1 MLKSLLFSNLSF
13 AIKAIAALS
22 MSVLLANSLSIND
35 FALWSLLISISLY
48 FTLSDMGIGQY
59 LLRTMVA
66 YRSGEL
72 ESATMNARIGAANTV
87 LAFVVF
93 VFFVFGGVLLISS
106 ERFEPIGVVN
116 LVFFMLLVLARSLL
130 IPYLAQLSAYEK
142 FHIRKNIEAIG
153 ATLSLVVVWMS
164 IKNELSLIEL
174 INLYQLTILLSSFSV
189 IIFCSRY
196 GFPNLAIVSNN
207 FIEIKSAFRASFPYF
222 VNNLS
227 LLITRGGMV
236 FLVGL
241 IVADNEI
248 TQLAVFYAL
257 FFQVIYQFF
266 DILIRTIQPK
276 ILTDNEIY
284 KKSLLFM
291 YFILIL
297 FVVASSI
304 FGPSVLIFFY
314 PKIDF
319 SFHALVAFLLLSV
332 SEVIFTSINAKWQMY
347 ASKNKLVV
355 TSSVFKSLGYL
366 LVVFLFS
373 GTSGNVSLAEI
384 LGLFFISNIL
394 SMIFAMNLGK
404 MKIIWQVKF

>member
-22 MSVLLANSLSIND
+22 MSVLLANSLSISD

-87 LAFVVF
+87 LIFVVF
-93 VFFVFGGVLLISS
+93 VFFVFGGALLISS
-106 ERFEPIGVVN
+106 ERFEPVGVVN
-116 LVFFMLLVLARSLL
+116 LVSFMLLVLARSLL

-164 IKNELSLIEL
+164 IKNEISLIEL

-207 FIEIKSAFRASFPYF
+207 FIEIKSAFRSSFPYF

-304 FGPSVLIFFY
+304 FGLSFLSLFY

-347 ASKNKLVV
+347 SSKNKMVV

-373 GTSGNVSLAEI
+373 GPPENVSLAEI
-384 LGLFFISNIL
+384 LVLFFISNVL

-404 MKIIWQVKF
+404 MKLIWQA

>member
-174 INLYQLTILLSSFSV
+174 INLYQLTILLSSFS
-189 IIFCSRY
+189 
-196 GFPNLAIVSNN
+196 
-207 FIEIKSAFRASFPYF
+207 
-222 VNNLS
+222 
-227 LLITRGGMV
+227 
-236 FLVGL
+236 
-241 IVADNEI
+241 
-248 TQLAVFYAL
+248 
-257 FFQVIYQFF
+257 
-266 DILIRTIQPK
+266 
-276 ILTDNEIY
+276 
-284 KKSLLFM
+284 
-291 YFILIL
+291 
-297 FVVASSI
+297 
-304 FGPSVLIFFY
+304 
-314 PKIDF
+314 
-319 SFHALVAFLLLSV
+319 
-332 SEVIFTSINAKWQMY
+332 
-347 ASKNKLVV
+347 
-355 TSSVFKSLGYL
+355 
-366 LVVFLFS
+366 
-373 GTSGNVSLAEI
+373 
-384 LGLFFISNIL
+384 
-394 SMIFAMNLGK
+394 
-404 MKIIWQVKF
+404 

>member
-1 MLKSLLFSNLSF
+1 
-13 AIKAIAALS
+13 
-22 MSVLLANSLSIND
+22 
-35 FALWSLLISISLY
+35 
-48 FTLSDMGIGQY
+48 
-59 LLRTMVA
+59 
-66 YRSGEL
+66 
-72 ESATMNARIGAANTV
+72 
-87 LAFVVF
+87 
-93 VFFVFGGVLLISS
+93 
-106 ERFEPIGVVN
+106 
-116 LVFFMLLVLARSLL
+116 
-130 IPYLAQLSAYEK
+130 
-142 FHIRKNIEAIG
+142 
-153 ATLSLVVVWMS
+153 
-164 IKNELSLIEL
+164 
-174 INLYQLTILLSSFSV
+174 
-189 IIFCSRY
+189 
-196 GFPNLAIVSNN
+196 
-207 FIEIKSAFRASFPYF
+207 
-222 VNNLS
+222 
-227 LLITRGGMV
+227 
-236 FLVGL
+236 
-241 IVADNEI
+241 
-248 TQLAVFYAL
+248 AL